1 MARAPAAVSVAVRA
15 PYPTREFPV
24 STPASTPASPSQLS
38 RELREGQSPDL
49 TRRRWVAGLSLLGAA
64 MGQLVALYQI
74 GIVKR
79 LPDPDPSGALGRV
92 FDATKVDA
100 SDYAYERLQTPDG
113 FLMIG
118 TYAVTAGLAAAGGER
133 RAEDRPYLPL
143 AMAAKV
149 GYDVFTNLSLAREEW
164 GDNHR
169 LCQYC
174 QLASAASIAS
184 LALALPEAA
193 RAARGLVGRR

>member
-1 MARAPAAVSVAVRA
+1 MN
-15 PYPTREFPV
+15 PT
-24 STPASTPASPSQLS
+24 QLS
-38 RELREGQSPDL
+38 RELREGRSPDL
-49 TRRRWVAGLSLLGAA
+49 ARRRWVVGLSLLGAA
-64 MGQLVALYQI
+64 MGQLVSLYQV
-74 GIVKR
+74 GIVKK

-100 SDYAYERLQTPDG
+100 SDYAYKRLDTPDG
-113 FLMIG
+113 LLMLG

-133 RAEDRPYLPL
+133 RAEEQPLLPL

-174 QLASAASIAS
+174 QLASVASIAS
-184 LALALPEAA
+184 LALVLPEAA
-193 RAARGLVGRR
+193 RAARRLLGGGAAASA